1 LRFRY
6 LLISLGVLVV
16 AVYGTLAVLIMA
28 MSGTDSAAEEPPPGP
43 AVTARDTYPAAVSEA
58 QSWQS
63 ESQLVSATASWSNV
77 RGGEDLRE
85 APAWGFTFLS
95 PQTRKIRV
103 VSVTPDGA
111 EHVQTADAGPRTRG
125 VEVSAWQVDSSEVVE
140 IFLNNGGSGFLDQHP
155 GATVSLRVGLEE
167 DSDRLVWYAMGIHS
181 AERATLVIAVDA
193 TTGELLSTT
202 S

>member
-1 LRFRY
+1 MRFR
-6 LLISLGVLVV
+6 LLLVILGVLVI
-16 AVYGTLAVLIMA
+16 AVYGTLAVLILA
-28 MSGTDSAAEEPPPGP
+28 MSGTDSAMEEPPPGP
-43 AVTARDTYPAAVSEA
+43 AVTARDTYPAAVTEA
-58 QSWQS
+58 QTWQP

-77 RGGEDLRE
+77 QSEEDLE
-85 APAWGFTFLS
+85 EVAAWGFTFLS

-111 EHVQTADAGPRTRG
+111 QHVQTADAGPKTRA
-125 VEVSAWQVDSSEVVE
+125 VEVSAWQVDSTEVVDL
-140 IFLNNGGSGFLDQHP
+140 FLNNGGGGFLAQHP

-193 TTGELLSTT
+193 TSGELLSTT
-202 S
+202 P